1 LSIRFDL
8 AASSQARRTFGAM
21 LFVLLFVC
29 LRPAAS
35 SALTGEAAP
44 R

>member
-8 AASSQARRTFGAM
+8 AASSRARQTFGA
-21 LFVLLFVC
+21 LLLVLLFVW